1 MEGALSVNL
10 LSRLRVARCPTSRRL
25 CEKRETAASIY
36 KRYAAAFI
44 RTLGSTS
51 LP

>member
-1 MEGALSVNL
+1 VEGALSVNL
-10 LSRLRVARCPTSRRL
+10 LFAFVGREGPTSRRL